1 MVQENTSTKTD
12 ADQECDD
19 NESEA
24 TSSRKTPDNSHSGEK
39 EIFTPLLDYCNSC
52 HKVVPNTWHEE
63 LERICG
69 YLGCGHLYITVL
81 LHI

>member
-1 MVQENTSTKTD
+1 MIRPIQHQNREVVQEKTSTKTD

-24 TSSRKTPDNSHSGEK
+24 TSSRKTPENSRSGER

-52 HKVVPNTWHEE
+52 HKVVLNTRH
-63 LERICG
+63 
-69 YLGCGHLYITVL
+69 
-81 LHI
+81 